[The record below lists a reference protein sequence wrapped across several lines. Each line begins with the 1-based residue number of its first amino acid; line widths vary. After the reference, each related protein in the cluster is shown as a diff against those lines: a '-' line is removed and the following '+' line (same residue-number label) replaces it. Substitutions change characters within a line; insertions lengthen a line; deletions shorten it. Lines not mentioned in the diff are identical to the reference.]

1 MVLFP
6 SFREFLILLNKYEV
20 EYIVIGGYAVAIHG
34 YVRATGDADIWVNP
48 TLENADKM
56 LTVMLHFGF
65 GEYDFKLEDFLVT
78 NETGFV
84 SFGDEPFKI
93 EILTKTF
100 GVTFTE
106 AYKHR
111 KTVEIEGIN
120 VNFMGF
126 DDLITNKKALA
137 REKDL
142 NDLANLID
150 PNQ

>member
-1 MVLFP
+1 MLFP
-6 SFREFLILLNKYEV
+6 SFKEFLILLNEYEV

-48 TLENADKM
+48 TTENADKM

-100 GVTFTE
+100 GVTFPE
-106 AYKHR
+106 AYQHR
-111 KTVEIEGIN
+111 KIVELDGIN

-126 DDLITNKKALA
+126 DDLITNKKALS